1 MISRTSQGRH
11 FQGFARF
18 AGALT
23 LLFFLAAQS
32 AWCAEEKAE
41 KGEKGIFGTL
51 FGSGGSKEVSA
62 IDFELK
68 DLNDAPIRL
77 SQFRG
82 KSYVLVYFWATWCP
96 YCLAMKPEIMKIR
109 ERIPAQELEIL
120 AINVGG
126 GDSIERIKKYQE
138 GHPVP
143 YPVLY
148 DANGGVTRAYQV
160 QGIPLF
166 LLVNKEGN
174 IVFKDNTLPPDITKH
189 MK

>member
-1 MISRTSQGRH
+1 MSLRIFRGRRLH
-11 FQGFARF
+11 AFVRF
-18 AGALT
+18 TAAVT
-23 LLFFLAAQS
+23 LLLVAAVQI
-32 AWCAEEKAE
+32 AWCAEEK
-41 KGEKGIFGTL
+41 GILNSL
-51 FGSGGSKEVSA
+51 FGSSGKEVGA

-68 DLNDAPIRL
+68 DLNDSPVRL

-82 KSYVLVYFWATWCP
+82 NRYVLVYFWATWCP
-96 YCLAMKPEIMKIR
+96 YCLAVKPEIQKIR
-109 ERIPAQELEIL
+109 DRIPAQEMEIL

-126 GDSIERIKKYQE
+126 GDSIERLKKYQE

-148 DANGGVTRAYQV
+148 DGNGGVTRAYQV

-174 IVFKDNTLPPDITKH
+174 IVFKDNMLPPDITKY

>member
-1 MISRTSQGRH
+1 MSSWFFRGGRLRV
-11 FQGFARF
+11 FTRF
-18 AGALT
+18 ATAVM
-23 LLFFLAAQS
+23 LFMLVAAQS
-32 AWCAEEKAE
+32 AGCAED
-41 KGEKGIFGTL
+41 KGILGSL
-51 FGSGGSKEVSA
+51 FGSGGKEVAA

-68 DLNDAPIRL
+68 DLNDSPVRL

-82 KSYVLVYFWATWCP
+82 KSYVLIYFWATWCP
-96 YCLAMKPEIMKIR
+96 YCLAVKPEIQKIR
-109 ERIPAQELEIL
+109 DRIPAQEMEIL

-126 GDSIERIKKYQE
+126 GDSLERIKKYQE

-148 DANGGVTRAYQV
+148 DGNGGVTRAYQV

-166 LLVNKEGN
+166 LVVNKEGN
-174 IVFKDNTLPPDITKH
+174 IVFKDNMLPEDITKY